1 MKLICKFKG
10 CQWGAIEWA
19 TNYPPLSSAA
29 RLVWQLWQ
37 WLCQC
42 QWQQCLPYA
51 RTLIICQRFD
61 SAIRATS
68 PTTIVP
74 SLPPPQPP
82 LTTAVGHVG
91 NAVPCCTRS
100 PYRQPTLPTLCLPE
114 VMSLHALQFWF
125 NLLPVPRQLPTLAK
139 IAHWIDNNLKF
150 NCLLLLLLKLTFKT
164 RAIEMS

>member
-19 TNYPPLSSAA
+19 TNYPLPPRPITYSLSSAA
-29 RLVWQLWQ
+29 RLVWQLCQ
-37 WLCQC
+37 W

-74 SLPPPQPP
+74 SLPPPLPLPP

-91 NAVPCCTRS
+91 NAVPCCMRS
-100 PYRQPTLPTLCLPE
+100 PYSQPTLPTLCLPG
-114 VMSLHALQFWF
+114 S
-125 NLLPVPRQLPTLAK
+125 
-139 IAHWIDNNLKF
+139 
-150 NCLLLLLLKLTFKT
+150 LKLCLCTHCNFGSICCQCQDSCLHWQK
-164 RAIEMS
+164 